1 MRELKPN
8 AIRLVMMRAREVDG
22 IFSLGGGRPSEEI
35 FPITAASIQVN
46 ATSETDPPDVS
57 GATAPLLTLDV
68 PVPRMVMNYNGLTF
82 SSGLPGLRTVLQKH
96 MVKWHA
102 PPAKTWDLCVTSG
115 TTDAIN
121 KIVLLLT
128 QPGDVIFSSE
138 YCYTGILAGP
148 VVQGRDIV
156 GIAMDSEG
164 LLPDVLAAR
173 CAQYAARGQLPRLLY
188 LVPTGQNPTGCT
200 LSVKRRKDIYAVCR
214 KYDIFIIEDD
224 PYFFL
229 QMPEYD
235 PTASA
240 TEAKFYDNLVPS
252 FLSMDTDGRVVRLD
266 SFSKIIAPGIRVGW
280 MTGPPEII
288 KKVATFSQI
297 TSWSI
302 SGLPQSALLALLEHW
317 GEDGFERHIAY
328 LQSYYIQRRDAI
340 LRAMDKHLR
349 NSETGA
355 AQDND
360 DHDDSDDRPVA
371 RWSHPNAGMFV
382 WIEVP
387 GADTDGLID
396 LLMSEKVAVI
406 PGSGFYA
413 GLTPGPCP
421 FFRATF
427 AELDVE
433 AYDEAIARLARVLK
447 RAEVASKEEPKAVS
461 SSPSYRRIGVLGAL
475 ALGVATLFANR
486 E

>member
-1 MRELKPN
+1 
-8 AIRLVMMRAREVDG
+8 MRASQVDG
-22 IFSLGGGRPSEEI
+22 MLSLGGGRPSEEI
-35 FPITAASIQVN
+35 FPITAASIEVN
-46 ATSETDPPDVS
+46 ANSETDPPDVS
-57 GATAPLLTLDV
+57 SSTALHLTLDI
-68 PVPRMVMNYNGLTF
+68 PIPRMVMNYNGLTF
-82 SSGLPGLRTVLQKH
+82 SSGLPGLRTYLQKH
-96 MVKWHA
+96 MEKWHA

-156 GIAMDSEG
+156 GIDMDGEG
-164 LLPDVLAAR
+164 LLPDALASR
-173 CAQYAARGQLPRLLY
+173 CAQFAARGQLPRLLY

-200 LSVKRRKDIYAVCR
+200 VSVKRRKEIYAVCR

-235 PTASA
+235 PAANT
-240 TEAKFYDNLVPS
+240 TETKLYDNLVPS

-266 SFSKIIAPGIRVGW
+266 SFSKLIAPGLRVGW

-288 KKVATFSQI
+288 KRVSTFSQI

-302 SGLPQSALLALLEHW
+302 SGLPQSALLVLLEHW
-317 GEDGFERHIAY
+317 GDDGFERHIAF
-328 LQSYYIQRRDAI
+328 LQRYYIQRRDAI

-349 NSETGA
+349 NSKTGDA
-355 AQDND
+355 
-360 DHDDSDDRPVA
+360 HDDSDARPVA

-387 GADTDGLID
+387 GVNTDDLID
-396 LLMSEKVAVI
+396 LLISERVAVI

-413 GLTPGPCP
+413 GHTPGPCP

-427 AELDVE
+427 AALEVE
-433 AYDEAIARLARVLK
+433 AFDEAIARLARVLK
-447 RAEVASKEEPKAVS
+447 HAEEVSKQESNVVS
-461 SSPSYRRIGVLGAL
+461 SSSSYRRLGVLGAI
-475 ALGVATLFANR
+475 ALGVATILVNR
-486 E
+486 DRKSVV